1 MQPGL
6 INMEYLYTDVPED
19 EPLRQYGRELAD
31 ERREQREPQ
40 ARRFRIT
47 SGISRLVRS
56 WYPA

>member
-19 EPLRQYGRELAD
+19 QPLRQYSRALAE
-31 ERREQREPQ
+31 ERRDEREPQ
-40 ARRFRIT
+40 AWGFRIT